1 MSASSPAVSSHA
13 RVGLLAVVAAAAV
26 AYTFL
31 RVEEQWEV
39 GALGVGVTVVL
50 IWLART
56 RLLARVQRSWSERP
70 MLLGSCSLAAALCVL
85 ALFREDHFALLMVTT
100 VLLFAITA
108 LGLTIQF
115 GYAGVVNF
123 SGAAFFGIGGYTA
136 AVLATQTQLPHLLI
150 MLIGGVLAGVVGS
163 LLVLPLLRTRG
174 HYAALI
180 TVAFAILFKTFL
192 EVNDALGGP
201 QGMKV
206 PGLQLFGW
214 SLNSNIAL
222 SEDIELSFYLSYA
235 VLSLAL
241 FAGAL
246 VIVRRLER
254 SWLGL
259 SLDVVR
265 MDETA
270 AAVFGLEVARW
281 KIFAFT
287 FGNVLA
293 GVAGAVYGMMTGF
306 VAPASF
312 TLSESLI
319 FVSIVILGG
328 LGNPMAVFPAAALV
342 VLLPEKLQSIQE
354 YRFLLF
360 SVFVILVLLFRPQG
374 LMPRSMREYFPGW
387 RQS

>member
-1 MSASSPAVSSHA
+1 MSAGSPTVTSHA
-13 RVGLLAVVAAAAV
+13 WAGLLAVVAAAAA
-26 AYTFL
+26 AYLFL

-39 GALGVGVTVVL
+39 SALGASVIVVL
-50 IWLART
+50 IWLARIG
-56 RLLARVQRSWSERP
+56 LLARVQRGWSERP
-70 MLLGSCSLAAALCVL
+70 TLLGLSSLAAGLCVL
-85 ALFREDHFALLMVTT
+85 ALFGENHFALLMVTT
-100 VLLFAITA
+100 VLLFAVTA

-150 MLIGGVLAGVVGS
+150 LLSGGVLAGVVGS

-201 QGMKV
+201 QGLKV

-222 SEDIELSFYLSYA
+222 GEDIELSFYLSYA

-241 FAGAL
+241 FTGAL

-287 FGNVLA
+287 LGNVLA

-328 LGNPMAVFPAAALV
+328 LGNPMAVLPAAALV
-342 VLLPEKLQSIQE
+342 VLLPEKLQAIQE

>member
-1 MSASSPAVSSHA
+1 MSGASPKVTSHA
-13 RVGLLAVVAAAAV
+13 WAGLLAVIAAAAV

-31 RVEEQWEV
+31 RVEGQWEL
-39 GALGVGVTVVL
+39 GAIGVGVTVVL
-50 IWLART
+50 IWLGRT

-70 MLLGSCSLAAALCVL
+70 TLLGLCSLAAALCVL
-85 ALFREDHFALLMVTT
+85 ALFGEDHFALLMVTT

-150 MLIGGVLAGVVGS
+150 LLIGGILAAVVGS

-192 EVNDALGGP
+192 EVNDTLGGP

-214 SLNSNIAL
+214 SLNSNIEL
-222 SEDIELSFYLSYA
+222 GEDVELSFYLSYA

-241 FAGAL
+241 FAGAM

-265 MDETA
+265 IDETA

-287 FGNVLA
+287 LGNVLA

-328 LGNPMAVFPAAALV
+328 LGNPMAVLPAAALV
-342 VLLPEKLQSIQE
+342 VLLPEKLQAIQE

-360 SVFVILVLLFRPQG
+360 SVFVILVLLFRPEG